1 LADKKVC
8 HIFVKQNTTIM
19 KTLKLILS
27 TLLVLVGLN
36 VWGQS
41 PSDPVTDSTFNQE
54 YFDSLVFVKM
64 VDIAPDYGITLV
76 RDTLMDSVS
85 TYILDNSSKV
95 QKLNTDDDG
104 YKYIVFDYIYNNPN
118 KIAVT
123 GGEYYLILDGRFT
136 YERYTTTKAK
146 ILVENIIDNDSV
158 QEGDTILFSYGMDTY
173 NHINESCDNTM
184 FVTYITER

>member
-1 LADKKVC
+1 MADKKVC
-8 HIFVKQNTTIM
+8 PIFVKQNTTIM

-27 TLLVLVGLN
+27 TLLVVVGLN

-123 GGEYYLILDGRFT
+123 GGNYYLMLDGRYT
-136 YERYTTTKAK
+136 YDKMSDNMAK
-146 ILVENIIDNDSV
+146 NRIKGLLKDDSV
-158 QEGDTILFSYGMDTY
+158 QEGDRILFSYGLYTF
-173 NHINESCDNTM
+173 NHINETCDNVA